1 MRFKFILAEKDNHSV
16 TALCRVMQVALS
28 GYYAWTRR
36 PESARAK
43 ADHLLRAKVR
53 ASHAAS
59 RRTYGS
65 PRVRADLKAEGFSV
79 GRNKVARLM
88 REEGLQGCAKKGFRK
103 TTDSNHDLAIAPNTL
118 DRKFKVAAPN
128 AAWVTDITYVW
139 TWEGWMYL
147 AVVVDLFSRR
157 VVGWAVAEHMRTEL
171 VTGALQMAL
180 GRRCPGDGLLHHSD
194 RGSQYASGDYRQQL
208 RDNGKHGELM
218 GLAADIFTFVTER
231 ADLRAWRTLPASW
244 QGARAFV
251 APGEPVRLAVG
262 VQGGAYLELGT
273 YQLTPGETMF
283 VIARSLNGR
292 VYAHAIGGEPVPAP

>member
-65 PRVRADLKAEGFSV
+65 PRVRADLEAEGFSV

-208 RDNGKHGELM
+208 RDNGIVCSMSRKANCWDNAVAESFFATIKKELIHRYPWPTNAAARDAIANYIEM
-218 GLAADIFTFVTER
+218 FYNPKRRHSALGYLSPAEFERRMQPMVLLAA
-231 ADLRAWRTLPASW
+231 
-244 QGARAFV
+244 
-251 APGEPVRLAVG
+251 
-262 VQGGAYLELGT
+262 
-273 YQLTPGETMF
+273 
-283 VIARSLNGR
+283 
-292 VYAHAIGGEPVPAP
+292 

>member
-1 MRFKFILAEKDNHSV
+1 MRFKFIHAEKDNHSV

-157 VVGWAVAEHMRTEL
+157 VVGWAVADHMRTEL
-171 VTGALQMAL
+171 VTSALQMAL

-208 RDNGKHGELM
+208 RDNGIVCSMSRKANCWDNAVAESFFATIKKELIHRYPWPTNAAARDAIANYIEM
-218 GLAADIFTFVTER
+218 FYNPKRRHSALSYLSPAEFERREQPRVILAA
-231 ADLRAWRTLPASW
+231 
-244 QGARAFV
+244 
-251 APGEPVRLAVG
+251 
-262 VQGGAYLELGT
+262 
-273 YQLTPGETMF
+273 
-283 VIARSLNGR
+283 
-292 VYAHAIGGEPVPAP
+292 